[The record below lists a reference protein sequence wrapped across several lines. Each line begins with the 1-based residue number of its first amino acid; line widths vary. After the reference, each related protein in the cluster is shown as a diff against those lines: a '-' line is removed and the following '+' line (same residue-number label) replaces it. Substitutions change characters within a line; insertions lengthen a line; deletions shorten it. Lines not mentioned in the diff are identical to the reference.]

1 MLTQR
6 LNSVIYLMVVMLVI
20 LCSVVAAVG
29 RSEA

>member
-29 RSEA
+29 RGEA

>member
-20 LCSVVAAVG
+20 LCSVVAVGG

>member
-6 LNSVIYLMVVMLVI
+6 LNSVIYLMVIMLVI
-20 LCSVVAAVG
+20 LCSVVAAGG

>member
-20 LCSVVAAVG
+20 LCSVVVAGERA
-29 RSEA
+29 EA